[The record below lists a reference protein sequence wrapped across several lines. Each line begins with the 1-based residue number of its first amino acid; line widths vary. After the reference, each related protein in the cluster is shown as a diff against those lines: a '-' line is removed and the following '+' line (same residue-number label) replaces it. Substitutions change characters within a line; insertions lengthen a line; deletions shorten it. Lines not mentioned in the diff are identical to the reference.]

1 MRPFDPSRDAD
12 LYVEGYCEAFRESY
26 PGVSVT
32 TALATSYRESLA
44 NIGTVPGLAAFT
56 ADWDGAPA
64 GFIVLAVTKMD
75 SVRQISVQAIYVA
88 EAFRRR
94 GVGGKLLA
102 QAASYTQRVGASSTR
117 LDVSVTNK
125 AALALYESAGYVVTR
140 YQMEKLNEQ
149 A

>member
-1 MRPFDPSRDAD
+1 MRPFDPSRDTD

-32 TALATSYRESLA
+32 VALAASYRESLA
-44 NIGTVPGLAAFT
+44 NFGTVPGLAAFT
-56 ADWDGAPA
+56 TDSDGAPA

-75 SVRQISVQAIYVA
+75 AVRQVSVQAIYVA

-94 GVGGKLLA
+94 GIGRTLLA
-102 QAASYTQRVGASSTR
+102 QAASYAQRVGASSTR

-125 AALALYESAGYVVTR
+125 AALALYESVGYVVTR
-140 YQMEKLNEQ
+140 YEMEKLNQ